1 MGSDCK
7 RLGLY
12 SNTHNTSTKCLLQLC
27 NPTLICRNRQ
37 MDSLTKDFTSSLH
50 YNIGVSI
57 SVYMVDEEGIG
68 LTQLQVSTLPG

>member
-1 MGSDCK
+1 
-7 RLGLY
+7 
-12 SNTHNTSTKCLLQLC
+12 
-27 NPTLICRNRQ
+27 